1 MANNQVK
8 EEEREFVVLYNAG
21 NGEMHEVILTY
32 DETILVGLFLQDLMK
47 KKGKKLEA
55 DSAVA
60 CKINITKDKVLVKE
74 DCDETSSSNI

>member
-8 EEEREFVVLYNAG
+8 EKERKFVVLYNAG

-55 DSAVA
+55 DSVVA
-60 CKINITKDKVLVKE
+60 CKININKDRVLVKE
-74 DCDETSSSNI
+74 DSDETNSSNI